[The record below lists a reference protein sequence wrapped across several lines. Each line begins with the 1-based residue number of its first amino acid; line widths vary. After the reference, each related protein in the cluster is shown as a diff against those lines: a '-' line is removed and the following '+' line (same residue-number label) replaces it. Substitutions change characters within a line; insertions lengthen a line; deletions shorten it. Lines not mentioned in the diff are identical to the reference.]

1 MLFIGDS
8 AVTKVSIESYTSFL
22 GFFYA
27 LLSHFFIPPP
37 YVGAVFCYVLLQSAQ
52 FVVFHISSVFVG
64 VKFPFYYHKIK
75 QQGYFK
81 YIHIGMVLIAFLLP
95 CISVGIAFGTGGF
108 TLMDFSPT
116 STCLARDADVM
127 FYAILLPFSILMA
140 VGFSMMAVIFQ
151 QLVLVR
157 RPYYRCDVS

>member
-1 MLFIGDS
+1 MR
-8 AVTKVSIESYTSFL
+8 VTCSSSILTE
-22 GFFYA
+22 

-37 YVGAVFCYVLLQSAQ
+37 YVGVVFYYAFLETSLLL
-52 FVVFHISSVFVG
+52 VFHISSVFVG

-81 YIHIGMVLIAFLLP
+81 YIHIGMVLIALLLP
-95 CISVGIAFGTGGF
+95 CISVGIAFGNGGF
-108 TLMDFSPT
+108 TVVDFSPT
-116 STCLARDADVM
+116 STCLARDPDVT